1 VSTRKP
7 RSHRWF
13 TIGAATTLS
22 ACGIG
27 CALFDTGGWSAV
39 GLDAGDRQTLLK
51 PIEAVAPEAL
61 RLEYVLVERPA
72 NDPLIGSELWD
83 ELAEMGV
90 VDHTV
95 RSTLNSNGIRVG
107 VASTS
112 PPQALQKLL
121 GEAKEIRDAEVSEDA
136 RRRHGQ
142 TLLLPTGS
150 QTDAQTSDYFDS
162 YTLNVTIDGRPTP
175 KTFEQARGVFRVT
188 ASSKQDGWAK
198 FEFMPEIRHGA
209 AQMRP
214 VAGEAGWNQ
223 FETGQSVQKLY
234 DQKFELKL
242 VEGEAAVVTSLG
254 DVRDNPGELFFRT
267 TVDGVPVQRLLVVK
281 LLRTAEK
288 PTRN

>member
-1 VSTRKP
+1 MFTRHL
-7 RSHRWF
+7 RCHRWF

-39 GLDAGDRQTLLK
+39 GLKTAEQTLLK
-51 PIEAVAPEAL
+51 PIEAAAPDAL
-61 RLEYVLVERPA
+61 RLEYVLIERPA

-107 VASTS
+107 IASTS

-121 GEAKEIRDAEVSEDA
+121 GDAKEIIDDEMSEEA

-142 TLLLPTGS
+142 MLLLPTGS
-150 QTDAQTSDYFDS
+150 ETEAQTSDYVDS
-162 YTLNVTIDGRPTP
+162 YTIDVNVDGKPVS
-175 KTFEQARGVFRVT
+175 KTFERVRGVFRVR
-188 ASSKQDGWAK
+188 ASSKQDGWAT
-198 FEFMPEIRHGA
+198 FEFTPEIRYGE
-209 AQMRP
+209 MLTRP
-214 VAGEAGWNQ
+214 VAGEAGWKQ

-242 VEGEAAVVTSLG
+242 VEGEAAVVTAVG
-254 DVRDNPGELFFRT
+254 DHRDKAGELFFRT
-267 TVDGVPVQRLLVVK
+267 TEDGVPKQRLLVVR
-281 LLRTAEK
+281 LLRTGEK